1 MKKDIRFMLL
11 GIYLLVASLWCIT
24 IGLSIV
30 GAVVLPLI
38 SLGCMVRGF
47 CGMPRSQQ
55 IEMPEQEDSAS

>member
-11 GIYLLVASLWCIT
+11 GIYLLVASLWCIA
-24 IGLSIV
+24 IGLAIV

-47 CGMPRSQQ
+47 CGIPQSQQ
-55 IEMPEQEDSAS
+55 IDTPEREDSAS